1 MRVNLVG
8 ETLVARFWNERERDG
23 EKAHEGLATAESQQT
38 MMKTL
43 KIFAGGWK
51 RSGGWRAA
59 SRAGLQIMLL
69 QATGRKGSARKLID
83 RIAKARDWAERG
95 RGGCIL
101 PPLLLS

>member
-43 KIFAGGWK
+43 KIFAGVGNGQV
-51 RSGGWRAA
+51 GGER
-59 SRAGLQIMLL
+59 LL
-69 QATGRKGSARKLID
+69 VQACR
-83 RIAKARDWAERG
+83 
-95 RGGCIL
+95 
-101 PPLLLS
+101 